1 MTSVIGLGIAGLLI
15 VLGVLA
21 ILIAG
26 GKSLIS
32 GEQDLKKIIIFT
44 IPLVVFG
51 VTYGVTTNFGD
62 AGIFTMVFMMAAMV
76 LTIVLSGFRSTFNL

>member
-1 MTSVIGLGIAGLLI
+1 MSSVIGIGIAGGLI

-26 GKSLIS
+26 TKSLMS
-32 GEQDLKKIIIFT
+32 GQQDLKKIIMFA
-44 IPLVVFG
+44 IPFVVFG
-51 VTYGVTTNFGD
+51 VAYGITTDTSD
-62 AGIFTMVFMMAAMV
+62 AGIATMLFMMAVMV